1 MSGARAFAGLARTPS
16 LQSERLVPIT
26 GGRLM
31 DPASSL
37 VGMSIRYAANSI
49 ILIKAIQISDLMLIL
64 GQGLLVIAFT
74 AYFALAFL
82 LFK

>member
-1 MSGARAFAGLARTPS
+1 
-16 LQSERLVPIT
+16 
-26 GGRLM
+26 M
-31 DPASSL
+31 DRASSL
-37 VGMSIRYAANSI
+37 VSMNIRYAANSI
-49 ILIKAIQISDLMLIL
+49 ILIKVIQISDLMLIL